1 VPPEHNPS
9 GSMMLL
15 KDCEDAE
22 KNWIA
27 SNFSR
32 GKLLLA

>member
-1 VPPEHNPS
+1 
-9 GSMMLL
+9 MMLL